1 MLIKSTSQ
9 SKITLTF
16 QVGNLNLESE
26 STISIAVY
34 SPQTQTHQ
42 EFCRIES
49 SVYENN
55 PNWSTSV
62 SINYN
67 FSVVQPISLKI
78 QNSQGESQKSFTSTL
93 GKLLTSNSNNFYLND
108 SSTEFIKIHFT
119 ESKSTQEKVNLHLRA
134 HNVDKMDFFGKSDP
148 YLVLFKQINGAW
160 IQICKSE
167 VIKKTLD
174 PIWKPFQLT
183 MQSLCDGNQETL
195 IKFEVWDWDR
205 GTKDDFIGS
214 AEIRVFQMASPAC
227 RLDLI
232 NPTKQ
237 KKKKKKYSNS
247 GILEIIN
254 FEIMQKY
261 SIVNYLQSGFKINLL
276 FAIDFTSS
284 NLDYSTPTS
293 LHNLNSDNY
302 YIKLMKTFGKVVE
315 QYDPDQLFAVFGFGG
330 EPAWTRKLD
339 HCFAFNGNPDSPF
352 IKGLENVIK
361 SYEQVVPN
369 VRLAGPT
376 LTAPVIFNANSISAS
391 FDADRSYYLLIVMI
405 DGVSIDLQQTAEA
418 LVHSS
423 FLPLS
428 VIFVGVG
435 PESFAA
441 MDQLML
447 FPLIEESGKVAK
459 RQNAQFAELKKFNN
473 SAEKLV
479 ESILENIPK
488 EIEEFMEFLRL
499 IPS

>member
-1 MLIKSTSQ
+1 MSNKSTSQ
-9 SKITLTF
+9 SKITLTI
-16 QVGNLNLESE
+16 QAGNLNLEPE

-34 SPQTQTHQ
+34 SPQTQAHQ
-42 EFCRIES
+42 ESCRIES
-49 SVYENN
+49 FVYDSK

-67 FSVVQPISLKI
+67 FSIVQPISLKI
-78 QNSQGESQKSFTSTL
+78 QNSEGESQKSFTSTL
-93 GKLLTSNSNNFYLND
+93 GKLLTTHSNNFYLND
-108 SSTEFIKIHFT
+108 SSTELIQIQLT
-119 ESKSTQEKVNLHLRA
+119 ERNSTHEKVNLHLRA
-134 HNVDKMDFFGKSDP
+134 HNVDKMDLFGKSDP
-148 YLVLFKQINGAW
+148 YLVLFKEINGVW
-160 IQICKSE
+160 VQICKSE

-174 PIWKPFQLT
+174 PIWKPFQMT

-214 AEIRVFQMASPAC
+214 AEIRVFQMSSPAC
-227 RLDLI
+227 RLDI
-232 NPTKQ
+232 VNPTKQ
-237 KKKKKKYSNS
+237 KKKKKYSNS

-261 SIVNYLQSGFKINLL
+261 SLVNYLQSGFKINLL
-276 FAIDFTSS
+276 FAVDFTSS
-284 NLDYSTPTS
+284 NLDYSSPAS
-293 LHNLNSDNY
+293 LHKLHCDNF
-302 YIKLMKTFGKVVE
+302 YIKLMKVFGNVVE
-315 QYDPDQLFAVFGFGG
+315 QYDSEQLFAAFGFGG

-339 HCFAFNGNPDSPF
+339 HCFSFNGNPDSPF
-352 IKGLENVIK
+352 IKGLDNVIK
-361 SYEQVVPN
+361 IYEQVVPN

-391 FDADRSYYLLIVMI
+391 FETDRSYYLLLIMI

-435 PESFAA
+435 PESFAG

-447 FPLIEESGKVAK
+447 FPLIDESGKVAK
-459 RQNAQFAELKKFNN
+459 RQNVQFAELKKFNN
-473 SAEKLV
+473 SPEKLA
-479 ESILENIPK
+479 ESIFENIPR
-488 EIEEFMEFLRL
+488 EVEEFMEILRFNL
-499 IPS
+499 S